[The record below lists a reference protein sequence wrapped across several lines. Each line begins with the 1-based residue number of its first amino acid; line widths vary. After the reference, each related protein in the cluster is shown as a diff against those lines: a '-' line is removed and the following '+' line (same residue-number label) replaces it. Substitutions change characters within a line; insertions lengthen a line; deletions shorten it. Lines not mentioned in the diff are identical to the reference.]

1 MGPSQQLAGSD
12 LACGTQARQAPRPIL
27 CLRSEWQM
35 PEVGHARIWYV
46 PTEQPFKELSE
57 AAHCSAPSPCR
68 SPQPAARSWPCLAW
82 RRARMVRG
90 TGRAWHRTDQ
100 AIRGFRGPLR
110 SHPIFDLLQNIKL
123 PFILPASRVTRL
135 AASLQSLPHCLTPH

>member
-1 MGPSQQLAGSD
+1 MGPSHQLAGSD
-12 LACGTQARQAPRPIL
+12 LACGTQAPRPIL